1 MEKKKYIKE
10 YNMIKRTKPTGI
22 RAERIKDR
30 LIILKQVIAYNDT
43 IPEDQRLSDTQVMD
57 LKIEERGLTMEL
69 LGFGRPRYEQ
79 INFVGNEAFNLFID
93 SSSTKN

>member
-1 MEKKKYIKE
+1 
-10 YNMIKRTKPTGI
+10 MIKRTKPTGI